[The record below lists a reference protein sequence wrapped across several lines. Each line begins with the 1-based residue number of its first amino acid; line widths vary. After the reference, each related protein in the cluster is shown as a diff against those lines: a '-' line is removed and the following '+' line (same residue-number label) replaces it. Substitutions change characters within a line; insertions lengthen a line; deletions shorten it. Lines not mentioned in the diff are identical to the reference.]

1 MMKCLLLGQL
11 SHRWTLEARV
21 KGLKCA
27 QLEDGLQMQ
36 GDNKAL
42 DQLTS
47 KEAVVLETE
56 RFNELLIIW
65 HWQACKDKPRSDET
79 ESGRGQQDT
88 YTRGCNVEKL
98 TSPIDELEE
107 AILAAR

>member
-27 QLEDGLQMQ
+27 QLEMQ